1 MAVSVLSA
9 NLVSQKKLSEVLA
22 NNSEWLKCYLCQR
35 ETERTR
41 NYKYF
46 CNLCQFTKIYV
57 IRFQADFGGEP
68 IAVLMR

>member
-1 MAVSVLSA
+1 MALSVLSA

-35 ETERTR
+35 ETERAR

-46 CNLCQFTKIYV
+46 CNLRKFT
-57 IRFQADFGGEP
+57 
-68 IAVLMR
+68 